1 MFPTLKQA
9 FKSFTFKKN
18 CLDLEHCKTQANNT
32 QKVGNTDR
40 DHNKTTIINEGLDI
54 DKNLATWLTV

>member
-1 MFPTLKQA
+1 M
-9 FKSFTFKKN
+9 SFTFEQD
-18 CLDLEHCKTQANNT
+18 CLDLKHCKTQANDN
-32 QKVGNTDR
+32 QIVGNTDR